1 MSALKSLADGR
12 QWLMRLITVGSV
24 LALVSIGLVAVPAL
38 GTHPAGHPN
47 ISDLPNEG
55 VLRLHLGDTDYFEF
69 QIWNGSDY
77 ESTVPAQQQDI
88 GPPIRCELK
97 GSAAVDGPLAALS
110 SVDGHNVGLTG
121 DDLGLRQNGSRGTP
135 CGQVDI
141 SEGALSIALTGDL
154 ADKEMDY
161 AEIDIEGK
169 HDVAVSYQLYLDGAK
184 VGALQQA
191 FNCEDDTDCGPDS
204 ADGDNFRVIVADA
217 VFDRIDLIVTSTGGG
232 EFSLNGGADGTEPG
246 PLGDFLHTNDSLFHI
261 TDVENVTCNAAATPL
276 GEEGGLQGTFFLAN
290 CGDATGKPIAFEADT
305 ANNEVTITNVGGGI
319 PGAYTLETWTFLP
332 VPTTAVLRY
341 DDGDGEFLAQFC
353 LIDPRNPDGITVPD
367 GIDTDTVLPL
377 NEQTGSD
384 PDDRHTTC
392 IIVEARTTVGQVDFG
407 TDESPDIKTAIKA
420 DFVLFSNGDASRRF
434 R

>member
-12 QWLMRLITVGSV
+12 QWLMRVVTLGSV
-24 LALVSIGLVAVPAL
+24 LALISIGLVTVPAL
-38 GTHPAGHPN
+38 GTHLIPPVHPN

-77 ESTVPAQQQDI
+77 ESAVPAQLQDI

-110 SVDGHNVGLTG
+110 SLVGHNVGLNG
-121 DDLGLRQNGSRGTP
+121 DDVGLRKNGSRGTP
-135 CGQVDI
+135 CGQVDL
-141 SEGALSIALTGDL
+141 SEGAISITLAGDL

-169 HDVAVSYQLYLDGAK
+169 HDVAVSYQLYLGGVQ
-184 VGALQQA
+184 VGGLQQA

-204 ADGDNFRVIVADA
+204 SDGDNFRVIIADA
-217 VFDRIDLIVTSTGGG
+217 VFDRIDLIVTSTEGG

-261 TDVENVTCNAAATPL
+261 TDVENVTCNTAATPL
-276 GEEGGLQGTFFLAN
+276 GEEGGPQGTFFLAN
-290 CGDATGKPIAFEADT
+290 CGGATGKSIAFEADT
-305 ANNEVTITNVGGGI
+305 ANNEVTITNVGAGI

-367 GIDTDTVLPL
+367 GIDTNTVLPL
-377 NEQTGSD
+377 IEQTNG
-384 PDDRHTTC
+384 RHTTC
-392 IIVEARTTVGQVDFG
+392 VVQETKTTLGQSDFG
-407 TDESPDIKTAIKA
+407 TGIEAKFI
-420 DFVLFSNGDASRRF
+420 LFSTGDATRSF

>member
-12 QWLMRLITVGSV
+12 QWLMRVVTLGSV
-24 LALVSIGLVAVPAL
+24 LALISIGLVTVPAL
-38 GTHPAGHPN
+38 GTHLIPPVHPN

-69 QIWNGSDY
+69 QIWNGSEY
-77 ESTVPAQQQDI
+77 ESTVPAQLQDI

-97 GSAAVDGPLAALS
+97 GSAAVDGPVAALS
-110 SVDGHNVGLTG
+110 SVDGHNVGLNG
-121 DDLGLRQNGSRGTP
+121 DDVGLRKNGSRGTP
-135 CGQVDI
+135 CGQVDL
-141 SEGALSIALTGDL
+141 SEGAISITLAGDL

-169 HDVAVSYQLYLDGAK
+169 HDVAVSYQLYLGGVQ
-184 VGALQQA
+184 VGGLQQA

-204 ADGDNFRVIVADA
+204 SDGDNFRVIVADA
-217 VFDRIDLIVTSTGGG
+217 VFDRIDLIVTSTEGG
-232 EFSLNGGADGTEPG
+232 EFSINGGADGTEPG

-261 TDVENVTCNAAATPL
+261 TDVENVTCNTAATPL
-276 GEEGGLQGTFFLAN
+276 GEEGGPQGTFFLAN
-290 CGDATGKPIAFEADT
+290 CGGATGKSIAFEADT
-305 ANNEVTITNVGGGI
+305 ANNEVTITNVGAGI

-377 NEQTGSD
+377 NEQTMFD
-384 PDDRHTTC
+384 PNDRHTTC
-392 IIVEARTTVGQVDFG
+392 VVQETKTTLGQFDFG
-407 TDESPDIKTAIKA
+407 TGIEAEFI
-420 DFVLFSNGDASRRF
+420 LFSTGDASRSYR
-434 R
+434 